1 MHGGKGSRIE
11 CSSSNCSGL
20 KIMVIWIVEDNDD
33 EARKAYDVVTRVAGP
48 RSVKLY
54 RVKLIEWPPE
64 LRVLGES
71 ENRIETD
78 IQKARPSIVILDI
91 FDGKGFRAPEFLKE
105 LREWEHNLAEAISTG
120 VQRFRSFVILWTVW
134 TNEHKVLSFLQQQS
148 QRDRRISYTQTKN
161 IVLLRDHLEGFWR
174 QCDEE
179 KKP

>member
-1 MHGGKGSRIE
+1 
-11 CSSSNCSGL
+11 
-20 KIMVIWIVEDNDD
+20 MVIWIVEDNDD
-33 EARKAYDVVTRVAGP
+33 DARKAYDVVTRVASEKTGKSP
-48 RSVKLY
+48 SHSVKLY

-91 FDGKGFRAPEFLKE
+91 FDRGSFRAPKFLE
-105 LREWEHNLAEAISTG
+105 GLREWEHNLAEAKSTG
-120 VQRFRSFVILWTVW
+120 VQRFRSFVILWTIW
-134 TNEHKVLSFLQQQS
+134 TNEDEVLSFLQQQS

-179 KKP
+179 KNP

>member
-1 MHGGKGSRIE
+1 
-11 CSSSNCSGL
+11 
-20 KIMVIWIVEDNDD
+20 MVIWIVEDDD
-33 EARKAYDVVTRVAGP
+33 SDAGKAYKVVTQVAEEKTGKSP
-48 RSVKLY
+48 SHSVQLY

-64 LRVLGES
+64 LRVFGGT

-91 FDGKGFRAPEFLKE
+91 FDRGFRAPEFLRE
-105 LREWEHNLAEAISTG
+105 LREWEHNLAEAKSTG
-120 VQRFRSFVILWTVW
+120 VQRFRSFVILWTIW
-134 TNEHKVLSFLQQQS
+134 TNEDEVLSFLQQQS

-179 KKP
+179 KNP